1 MNYEWTIRLIQCS
14 DTLEERRRRRSNP
27 ADEVGIGPI
36 PGQLPI
42 RGCWTGINWESAVTV
57 VLTGFNFSTFSLEKI
72 VFTVPSTPYLT
83 SMFVT
88 GFRKKQV
95 GDNHTVKIPTFKRHS
110 QEPIIFSGLTQKLSY
125 WLHHGYKLFV
135 FQAK

>member
-14 DTLEERRRRRSNP
+14 ETLEERRRRRSNP

-57 VLTGFNFSTFSLEKI
+57 VLTGFNFSTFSLDVMTLWSRGAVWEAFSYVTASVVLSI
-72 VFTVPSTPYLT
+72 IAIFLGYLVTKQT
-83 SMFVT
+83 SLNSLKLNVKKWKF
-88 GFRKKQV
+88 GKPGNFR
-95 GDNHTVKIPTFKRHS
+95 
-110 QEPIIFSGLTQKLSY
+110 FS
-125 WLHHGYKLFV
+125 
-135 FQAK
+135 